1 MPVPGGWFC
10 QLSNGGFV
18 MERFLKKYQDY
29 IAGTISGFDR
39 VVFRGTLRSISH
51 VNGLEIFL
59 SSQHVLH
66 KDFGPFAQGLSNQI
80 KTHAEEVA
88 KKVGRPVLYLASTND
103 SKEDIARRIMEEDAI
118 TEGLICVL
126 TCVEPCK
133 SFIIRRDPKSKHLLL
148 VPQERK
154 CLHLYFYY
162 MDREFGLMHVRIQT
176 WLPFT
181 IQVYINGREWL
192 ARQMNREGIKYEQSD
207 NCFTY
212 IGNFPRAQQ
221 LCDRL
226 CRRKW
231 APLLNAWAR
240 RINPYVFPKSD
251 RSLRDYY
258 WSIRQ
263 GEYATDVVFRD
274 KAKLR
279 EVYPQLIRHAIDH
292 FGSDDVLRFLGRR
305 MNSRSNG
312 EVRTELRRR
321 EEGVRIKHWVEE
333 NSIKMYDKQGI
344 VLRVETTINNPRR
357 YRVRRMGTRQGRR
370 AMTWLPLRRGVADM
384 RRRVQLSH
392 AANGRYLEALSM
404 VEDKKP
410 ICSVLDPVSQR
421 LTSNN
426 RSYRALRPIS
436 HEEAKWFQALL
447 RGEFQLQ
454 GFRNRDLRRHLFGCG
469 ARDPKEAK
477 QLSGRITRMLC
488 LLREHGLI
496 YKVARTNYYRV
507 TKHGYLV
514 MTTAL
519 RCRAAKLPDVA
530 A

>member
-1 MPVPGGWFC
+1 
-10 QLSNGGFV
+10 
-18 MERFLKKYQDY
+18 MERFLKKYQGR

-39 VVFRGTLRSISH
+39 VLFRGTLRSISH
-51 VNGLEIFL
+51 VKGLEIFL

-66 KDFGPFAQGLSNQI
+66 KNFGPFAKGLSDQI
-80 KTHAEEVA
+80 KTHAEEMA
-88 KKVGRPVLYLASTND
+88 QKLGRPVIYLESPKS
-103 SKEDIARRIMEEDAI
+103 SKEEIARNIMEKDRIEQ
-118 TEGLICVL
+118 GLICVL

-133 SFIIRRDPKSKHLLL
+133 SFDIRRDRPSKHLLL
-148 VPQERK
+148 VPAERK

-162 MDREFGLMHVRIQT
+162 MDREFGLMHIRIQT

-181 IQVYINGREWL
+181 IQVCINGREWL
-192 ARQMNREGIKYEQSD
+192 ARQMDREAIKYEQRD
-207 NCFTY
+207 NCFTH
-212 IGNFPRAQQ
+212 IGDFTRAQE
-221 LCDRL
+221 LSDRL

-231 APLLNAWAR
+231 APLLNAWAGR
-240 RINPYVFPKSD
+240 LNPCIARKS
-251 RSLRDYY
+251 SLALHGYY

-274 KAKLR
+274 SASLR

-312 EVRTELRRR
+312 EVRSELTRR
-321 EEGVRIKHWVEE
+321 EEGIRIKHWVEE
-333 NSIKMYDKQGI
+333 NSIKMYDKQGS
-344 VLRVETTINNPRR
+344 VLRIETTINNPRR
-357 YRVRRMGTRQGRR
+357 FKVRRMGTRQGRR
-370 AMTWLPLRRGVADM
+370 VMTWLPLRRGVADM
-384 RRRVQLSH
+384 RRRVQLSR

-404 VEDKKP
+404 VEDRKA

-421 LTSNN
+421 LQTNG
-426 RSYRALRPIS
+426 RRYRALHPIS
-436 HEEAKWFQALL
+436 ADEAKWFQVLL

-454 GFRNRDLRRHLFGCG
+454 GFRNRDLRRRLFGPDSDC
-469 ARDPKEAK
+469 KERK
-477 QLSGRITRMLC
+477 RTSGRITRTLS

-507 TKHGYLV
+507 SKKGYLV

-519 RCRAAKLPDVA
+519 RCREAKLPELA